1 MLDAMTC
8 EIIPFPVVEK
18 TMEVLRRVVWQLDD
32 SELLTVAASLVEL
45 AAEASR
51 RGSEADFYD
60 RAKTAYL
67 VLERVLLEGE
77 RI

>member
-18 TMEVLRRVVWQLDD
+18 TMEVLRRVVWQLEDGD
-32 SELLTVAASLVEL
+32 LMMVAASLLAL

-51 RGSEADFYD
+51 HGAEADFYD
-60 RAKTAYL
+60 RTKTAYL

>member
-1 MLDAMTC
+1 MLDSITC
-8 EIIPFPVVEK
+8 EIIPFPVAEK
-18 TMEVLRRVVWQLDD
+18 TMDVLRRVVWQLDN

-45 AAEASR
+45 AGEASR
-51 RGSEADFYD
+51 LGREADFYD